1 MYFVVLLLTTIL
13 YKQVEGTLKIANA
26 YSTPFEPVCAIC
38 NFPASASASVEDTTI
53 DCMKCNQKCHFLYRH
68 CINGIIRSITN
79 SVVQC
84 IIREP
89 ILQTLLPD
97 LIQMPYE
104 IYLQKKLDT
113 VYMLRDLQV
122 HNKFTLN
129 EDNIVLQIG

>member
-1 MYFVVLLLTTIL
+1 MYYVVLLLTTIL
-13 YKQVEGTLKIANA
+13 YKHVEGTLKITTT

-38 NFPASASASVEDTTI
+38 NFLASASASIEDTTI
-53 DCMKCNQKCHFLYRH
+53 DCVKCNQKCHFLYRH
-68 CINGIIRSITN
+68 CINAIIISINN

-89 ILQTLLPD
+89 ILQKLLPG

-104 IYLQKKLDT
+104 IYLQKKLDI

-129 EDNIVLQIG
+129 ENNIVLQIG